1 MYHLIFPD
9 KINYIM
15 SICLIGKNL
24 TNLVLANVIANKK
37 LRVDIADNLNTNKNE
52 TSRTLSIS
60 HDNYIYLKKINKNFN
75 ISAWPS
81 EKIKIYNEKERFKE
95 LFEFKNNKKDIF
107 YLLKYFD
114 IYNFFLNFSKKNQ
127 FINFINANSEL
138 KDINHKKNKYNLIIN
153 STSNNFFTKKNFY
166 KKIKKDYNSEAYTLI
181 MTHKKTKNNV
191 AIQVFTKIGPL
202 AFLPLSNNQTS
213 IVFSYNGKNK
223 IKNEEVEKI
232 IKEYNLKYQII
243 KFGKIEKFDL
253 KFCMLREYA
262 QKNILPFGDFLHRV
276 HPLAGQGFNMTIRD
290 IKILSKLI
298 DEKINLG
305 MEIDSS
311 IIDDFQNE
319 TRHLNFI
326 YASSI
331 DFIYQFF
338 NLDNKINNILSEPF
352 FKIIKNKKILNKFA
366 THFADKGL
374 EI

>member
-1 MYHLIFPD
+1 MCIF
-9 KINYIM
+9 
-15 SICLIGKNL
+15 LIGKNL

-37 LRVDIADNLNTNKNE
+37 LRVDIAYNLNTKKNE
-52 TSRTLSIS
+52 SSRTLSIS
-60 HDNYIYLKKINKNFN
+60 HDNYIYLKKINKKIN
-75 ISAWPS
+75 ISAWPTK
-81 EKIKIYNEKERFKE
+81 KIKIYNEIEKFKE

-107 YLLKYFD
+107 YLIKYHD
-114 IYNFFLNFSKKNQ
+114 IYNFFLNFSKKNK
-127 FINFINANSEL
+127 FINFVKINSEL
-138 KDINHKKNKYNLIIN
+138 KNINHKKTKYNLIIN

-166 KKIKKDYNSEAYTLI
+166 KKIEKDYNSEAYTLI
-181 MTHKKTKNNV
+181 ITHKKTKNNV
-191 AIQVFTKIGPL
+191 AIQIFTKIGPL
-202 AFLPLSNNQTS
+202 AFLPLSNDQTS
-213 IVFSYNGKNK
+213 VVFSYNGKKK
-223 IKNEEVEKI
+223 ITDEEVEKI
-232 IKEYNLKYQII
+232 IKEYNLEYQII

-253 KFCMLREYA
+253 KFYMLREYG

-298 DEKINLG
+298 DEKISLG

-331 DFIYQFF
+331 DFVYQFF

-352 FKIIKNKKILNKFA
+352 FEIIKNKKILNKFA

-374 EI
+374 VI

>member
-37 LRVDIADNLNTNKNE
+37 LRVDIAYNLNTKKNE
-52 TSRTLSIS
+52 SSRTLSIS
-60 HDNYIYLKKINKNFN
+60 HDNYIYLKKINKKIN
-75 ISAWPS
+75 ISAWPTK
-81 EKIKIYNEKERFKE
+81 KIKIYNEIEKFKE

-107 YLLKYFD
+107 YLIKYHD
-114 IYNFFLNFSKKNQ
+114 IYNFFLNFSKKNK
-127 FINFINANSEL
+127 FINFVKVNSEL
-138 KDINHKKNKYNLIIN
+138 KNINHKKTKYNLIIN

-166 KKIKKDYNSEAYTLI
+166 KKIEKDYNSEAYTLI
-181 MTHKKTKNNV
+181 ITHKKTKNNV
-191 AIQVFTKIGPL
+191 AIQIFTKIGPL
-202 AFLPLSNNQTS
+202 AFLPLSNDQTS
-213 IVFSYNGKNK
+213 VVFSYNGKKK
-223 IKNEEVEKI
+223 ITDEEVEKI
-232 IKEYNLKYQII
+232 IKEYNLEYQII

-253 KFCMLREYA
+253 KFYMLREYG

-298 DEKINLG
+298 DEKISLG

-331 DFIYQFF
+331 DFVYQFF

-352 FKIIKNKKILNKFA
+352 FKIIKNKKIFNKFA

-374 EI
+374 VI

>member
-1 MYHLIFPD
+1 
-9 KINYIM
+9 M

-24 TNLVLANVIANKK
+24 TNLVLANVFANKK
-37 LRVDIADNLNTNKNE
+37 LKVDIAYNLNTKKNE

-60 HDNYIYLKKINKNFN
+60 HDNYIYLKKINKNLN

-81 EKIKIYNEKERFKE
+81 EKIKIYNEKEKFKE
-95 LFEFKNNKKDIF
+95 LFEFKNNKKSIF
-107 YLLKYFD
+107 YLLKYND
-114 IYNFFLNFSKKNQ
+114 IYNFFLNFSKKNK
-127 FINFINANSEL
+127 FINFAKANSEL
-138 KDINHKKNKYNLIIN
+138 KNINHKKNKYNLIIN
-153 STSNNFFTKKNFY
+153 STSNNFFTKKYFY
-166 KKIKKDYNSEAYTLI
+166 KKIKKNYNSVAYTLI
-181 MTHKKTKNNV
+181 ITHKKTKNNV

-202 AFLPLSNNQTS
+202 AFLPVSNNQTS
-213 IVFSYNGKNK
+213 VVFSYNGRKK
-223 IKNEEVEKI
+223 ITNEEVKKI
-232 IKEYNLKYQII
+232 IKTYNLEYQII

-253 KFCMLREYA
+253 KFSMLREYG

-305 MEIDSS
+305 MEIDNSL
-311 IIDDFQNE
+311 IDNFQNE
-319 TRHLNFI
+319 TKHLNYI

-374 EI
+374 AI